1 MIMPIMQMLRRYVQ
15 VCGPMEV
22 SGVLAVQELAQDL
35 VVKWGEANVHRQ
47 KLCICDDYCN
57 VVMRLLVIMTVM
69 ENLSYYVYDGS
80 DEKTC

>member
-1 MIMPIMQMLRRYVQ
+1 MQTYSGTSKELVSDDIWRYDDSIQIIYGNDEVGDDQSIMIMWMVQ

-47 KLCICDDYCN
+47 IL
-57 VVMRLLVIMTVM
+57 MHL
-69 ENLSYYVYDGS
+69 
-80 DEKTC
+80 